1 MNKLRK
7 FRKYRR
13 EPNHWAV
20 IHVSATASAGAFP
33 SFQSVDFSGVTSS
46 PYPPLRVM
54 DCGLFIHNRRDLLCF
69 VSLLWICSGRSP
81 SMARTGDSTC
91 SLIYLPP
98 LIRRML
104 YVSRLLA
111 HLARAI
117 MSSLH
122 PGGGI
127 NLASSTNVAC
137 FS

>member
-1 MNKLRK
+1 MSEIRR

-13 EPNHWAV
+13 EPNHWPA

-33 SFQSVDFSGVTSS
+33 SYQSVDFSGVTS

-54 DCGLFIHNRRDLLCF
+54 DCGLFIHSRRDLLCF

-104 YVSRLLA
+104 YISRLLA

-122 PGGGI
+122 SSGGI
-127 NLASSTNVAC
+127 IQTSSANVAC